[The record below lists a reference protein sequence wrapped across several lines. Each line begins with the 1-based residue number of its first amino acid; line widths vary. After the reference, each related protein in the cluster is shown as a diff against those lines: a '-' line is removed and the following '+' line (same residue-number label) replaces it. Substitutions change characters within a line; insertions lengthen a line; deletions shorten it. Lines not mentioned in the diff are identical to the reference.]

1 MSIQIL
7 SGGTITAPKGFLA
20 GAAQAAIKKPGRYD
34 LTLIYSPGLCS
45 AAGVFTRNKV
55 QAAPVLISKAH
66 LAGGQSHGVVVN
78 SGCANACTGAQGD
91 QDALQMAAAAG
102 KALGCPAEQILVAST
117 GVIGAYMPMERVL
130 KGIQDAAAQMS
141 ADCGALAAQAIMT
154 TDTVP
159 KEVAV
164 QVLVG
169 GTPVTVAAMAKGS
182 GMIHPDMAT
191 MLGFITTDAAITPA
205 LLQTTLSRAAD
216 ATFNMVTV
224 DGDTSTNDSLFALA
238 NGEAKN
244 PLLAQEWDAGYGDFA
259 EAVVYV
265 CRTLAKMIAKDGEGA
280 TKFLAVRVE
289 GAATLDDARRAAKTI
304 AGSSLVKAAIY
315 GKDANWGRMICAL
328 GYSGAQFD
336 PMKVDM
342 FLGPIQMMA
351 QGSGLIFDE
360 AAAKKYFEQDEIQA
374 VIQLHDGDCSAEAWG
389 CDLTHEYVTIN
400 ADYRS

>member
-1 MSIQIL
+1 MSIRIL

-20 GAAQAAIKKPGRYD
+20 GAAQAGIKKPGRYD
-34 LTLIYSPGLCS
+34 LTLIYSPALCS

-55 QAAPVLISKAH
+55 QAAPVLLSKAH
-66 LAGGQSHGVVVN
+66 LAGGKSHGVVVN
-78 SGCANACTGAQGD
+78 SGCANACTGPQGD
-91 QDALQMAAAAG
+91 KDAFQMASAAAA
-102 KALGCPAEQILVAST
+102 AVGCSAQEMFVAST
-117 GVIGAYMPMERVL
+117 GVIGAYLPMDKVL
-130 KGIQDAAAQMS
+130 KGIQDAAADLSQ
-141 ADCGALAAQAIMT
+141 DHGALAARAIMT

-159 KEVAV
+159 KETAV
-164 QVLVG
+164 QIDIA
-169 GTPVTVAAMAKGS
+169 GTTVTVAAMAKGS

-191 MLGFITTDAAITPA
+191 MLGFITTDAAITPE
-205 LLQTTLSRAAD
+205 LLQLTLSRAAD

-224 DGDTSTNDSLFALA
+224 DGDTSTNDSLYLLA
-238 NGEAKN
+238 NGEAGN
-244 PLLAQEWDAGYGDFA
+244 PPLTKESDEGFTQFA
-259 EAVVYV
+259 EAVTFV

-289 GAATLDDARRAAKTI
+289 GAATLEDARIAAKTI

-336 PMKVDM
+336 PLKVDM

-351 QGSGLIFDE
+351 KGSGLIFDE
-360 AAAKKYFEQDEIQA
+360 AAAKKYFEHDEIQA
-374 VIQLHDGDCSAEAWG
+374 VIQLHCGEFSAEAWG
-389 CDLTHEYVTIN
+389 CDLTHDYVSIN